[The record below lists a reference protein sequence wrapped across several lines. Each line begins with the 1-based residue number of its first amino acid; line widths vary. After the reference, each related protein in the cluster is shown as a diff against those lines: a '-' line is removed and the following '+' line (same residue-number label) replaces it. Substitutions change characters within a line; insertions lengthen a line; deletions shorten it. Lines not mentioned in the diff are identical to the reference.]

1 MKQGLYRKLIV
12 FSLIFSLLLPVTAGN
27 RVSAASPELDSTVP
41 IVDEV
46 STEAPAF
53 DTFEPLETESVAQAA
68 SNSQDFADA
77 VNLNAGQ
84 TVTVNITAAYEK
96 EYYKFTPTAT
106 GFYMLQSS
114 NNTGDPAVW
123 LYNASQVQIAVND
136 DCYMDIFEDEE
147 DQYDNFG
154 LTYYFIKDV
163 TYYIAAGEHASST
176 GTYRLT
182 LTPYAS
188 SIALNATYAAFG
200 TSYTINIDT
209 SYSVKFYRFTAP
221 AQGTYIFQS
230 TLDGGDAKIWIYDYS
245 LSLIAQDDNSGGG
258 SRFRAEVSMTAGTA
272 CYIMVGHSGNTT
284 TGTYCFTPLMEIT
297 NVSGINHLENIGTGR
312 YLDIHGPEAQEL
324 AHQWSLHTGAQ
335 QRWEFEKQTN
345 GYYTIR
351 SQYGNKRYLAVS
363 NTNSGV
369 NNVVLQD
376 SITDNARWKI
386 YGNSSG
392 ELLIEPKTAPGKVLY
407 VPNMSQG
414 TELQICWMH
423 SAVSS
428 RNKWQISVRWDVQL
442 EGQKMSNWCWA
453 ASARMFAGW
462 DNGSG
467 NIVPSERKQEDAVT
481 KVKGSSKDE
490 GGTNVEAM
498 KALRYYYTGET
509 YDDDRDYTYM
519 DGCIFEEATL
529 RRFLDEGH
537 AVYISRIK
545 SSQIYDIKLGH
556 ASLIGGYTSCVVGN
570 ALTYQFI
577 IFDPMPVNK
586 PDPWNTAQETVGQTY
601 TASYQ
606 WLENGEKFL
615 TSDKAPDGK
624 LWWGFLTKETAYSND
639 TINAG

>member
-1 MKQGLYRKLIV
+1 MKQGIYRKLIV

-53 DTFEPLETESVAQAA
+53 DTFEPLETESVAEVA

-77 VNLNAGQ
+77 VNLSAGQ

-96 EYYKFTPTAT
+96 EYFRFTPTAT

-163 TYYIAAGEHASST
+163 TYYIAAGEHTSST

-200 TSYTINIDT
+200 NSYTININT

-221 AQGTYIFQS
+221 AQEGTYIFQS

-351 SQYGNKRYLAVS
+351 SQYGDERYLAVS

-369 NNVVLQD
+369 NNVVLLDLPDDDFLDND
-376 SITDNARWKI
+376 SADNKALWKI
-386 YGNSSG
+386 YGNSNG

-428 RNKWQISVRWDVQL
+428 RNKWQISARWDVQL

-453 ASARMFAGW
+453 ASARMFADW
-462 DNGSG
+462 KNGSG
-467 NIVPSERKQEDAVT
+467 NNVPDGRTQNGAVERIKGLNENKGGNSEDALY
-481 KVKGSSKDE
+481 
-490 GGTNVEAM
+490 AM
-498 KALRYYYTGET
+498 KYYETG
-509 YDDDRDYTYM
+509 YIDVADR
-519 DGCIFEEATL
+519 IFNRRDQFVLNEAPL
-529 RRFLDEGH
+529 RRSLDDGH
-537 AVYISRIK
+537 IIYISRAHYY
-545 SSQIYDIKLGH
+545 QFADISLGH
-556 ASLIGGYTSCVVGN
+556 ATVIGGYTSCVVGN
-570 ALTYQFI
+570 ALTYQYI
-577 IFDPMPVNK
+577 IFDPLPADSNYSWEDK
-586 PDPWNTAQETVGQTY
+586 PQETTGL
-601 TASYQ
+601 SI
-606 WLENGEKFL
+606 LPLISG
-615 TSDKAPDGK
+615 
-624 LWWGFLTKETAYSND
+624 
-639 TINAG
+639 